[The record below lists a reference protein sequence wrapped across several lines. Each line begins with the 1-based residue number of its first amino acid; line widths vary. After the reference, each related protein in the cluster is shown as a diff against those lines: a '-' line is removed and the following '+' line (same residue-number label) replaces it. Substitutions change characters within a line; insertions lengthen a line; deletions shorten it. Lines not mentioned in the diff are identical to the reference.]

1 MTPEQA
7 KVDPVISTNGA
18 AAAAPPTDPGSSGA
32 SLGASLR
39 SLREARGWSMGDI
52 SARLKFSPRQ
62 IEALEAERW
71 DTLPQGPSLRGLVR
85 NYARLLEVSP
95 EALLQALPAHL
106 LPPATPVAVLG
117 PVDAGGTELPLGT
130 TLPGVSGGSRRGGV
144 GWVLLIL
151 FLLALLGLAA
161 YLFFNWW
168 LPRSQGQI
176 DESSVSLPFA
186 IESQIGAES
195 SSGAT
200 GSIVAP
206 VVAPTVPPA
215 VPLAEDPAGVEQ
227 PPAPET
233 ASAGAPVTTAATP
246 AANNPAAPGAAP
258 QSADASANDQA
269 ARSPT
274 GPFVVPGM
282 TPAAAPAT
290 EPEPPPPPPVPDNLI
305 GFEVNAASWVEVR
318 DAENN
323 VALSATL
330 QPGETRQ
337 LEVDPPARIVIGNA
351 NGITLSWQGQPVD
364 LASHQRGNVA
374 RLTLE

>member
-7 KVDPVISTNGA
+7 KVDPVISASGA
-18 AAAAPPTDPGSSGA
+18 AGAAPSGDPGLSGA

-39 SLREARGWSMGDI
+39 SLREARGLTVGDV
-52 SARLKFSPRQ
+52 SARLKFAPRQ

-71 DTLPQGPSLRGLVR
+71 DALPQGPSLRGLVR

-95 EALLQALPAHL
+95 EALLQALPSHL
-106 LPPATPVAVLG
+106 LPPATPVGVLG
-117 PVDAGGTELPLGT
+117 PIDAAGTELPAGT

-161 YLFFNWW
+161 YLFVNWW
-168 LPRSQGQI
+168 LPRSQGPI
-176 DESSVSLPFA
+176 DEPSVSLPFA
-186 IESQIGAES
+186 IESQIGAEPA
-195 SSGAT
+195 SGAT

-206 VVAPTVPPA
+206 VVPSPVAPTAETPVAVTPPS
-215 VPLAEDPAGVEQ
+215 
-227 PPAPET
+227 APET
-233 ASAGAPVTTAATP
+233 TAPASGTVP
-246 AANNPAAPGAAP
+246 AVVVGESSQPNT
-258 QSADASANDQA
+258 

-282 TPAAAPAT
+282 TPAAAPAA
-290 EPEPPPPPPVPDNLI
+290 EAEPPSPAPEPVPDNVV
-305 GFEVNAASWVEVR
+305 GFTVSAASWVEVR
-318 DAENN
+318 DADGN

-330 QPGETRQ
+330 QPGETRELQ
-337 LEVDPPARIVIGNA
+337 VSPPARIVIGNA
-351 NGITLSWQGQPVD
+351 NGVTLSWQGQPVD

>member
-7 KVDPVISTNGA
+7 KVDPVISPSGV
-18 AAAAPPTDPGSSGA
+18 AAAPSDDGGAAGA

-39 SLREARGWSMGDI
+39 SLREARGWTVGDV
-52 SARLKFSPRQ
+52 SARLKFAPRQ

-71 DTLPQGPSLRGLVR
+71 DALPQGPSLRGLVR

-95 EALLQALPAHL
+95 EALLQALPSHL
-106 LPPATPVAVLG
+106 LPPATPLAVLG
-117 PVDAGGTELPLGT
+117 PVDAAGTELPLGT
-130 TLPGVSGGSRRGGV
+130 TLPGVSGGPRRSGV

-168 LPRSQGQI
+168 LPRSQGQA
-176 DESSVSLPFA
+176 DEPSVSLPFA
-186 IESQIGAES
+186 IESQIGADS
-195 SSGAT
+195 SPGAV

-206 VVAPTVPPA
+206 TTPPA
-215 VPLAEDPAGVEQ
+215 APLATDAAGAE
-227 PPAPET
+227 PPSTPNA
-233 ASAGAPVTTAATP
+233 ASAGAPAIALVTP
-246 AANNPAAPGAAP
+246 AAPSGSSPDAVP
-258 QSADASANDQA
+258 QAADASAGGQAGA

-282 TPAAAPAT
+282 TPAAAPAAS
-290 EPEPPPPPPVPDNLI
+290 PEPPPPPPPAPANQV
-305 GFEVNAASWVEVR
+305 GFEVSAASWVEVR
-318 DAENN
+318 DADGD
-323 VALSATL
+323 VVLSATL

-337 LEVDPPARIVIGNA
+337 LEAAPPARIVIGNA
-351 NGITLSWQGQPVD
+351 NGVTLSWRGEPVD